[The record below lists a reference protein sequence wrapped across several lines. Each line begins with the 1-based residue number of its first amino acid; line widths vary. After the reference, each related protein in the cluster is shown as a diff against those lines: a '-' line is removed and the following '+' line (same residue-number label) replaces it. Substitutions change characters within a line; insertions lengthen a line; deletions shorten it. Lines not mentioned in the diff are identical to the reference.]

1 MVRNDDLMDVNPY
14 GMQRGRSLSQRG
26 RCTDRRGVFLPL
38 FTSAKISYT
47 VQMAKTVDDK
57 KIIYTMDR
65 VSRAYGTKVVLK
77 DISISYYYGAK
88 IGVIGENGAGKS
100 SLFKILAGA
109 DTDFT
114 GETHLLPGYTLG
126 YLEQEPQLQSGKTVR
141 ETVME
146 GVKPVTDLLAEFD
159 AVNEAFSDPDADFDK
174 LCARQAELQEKLDAA
189 DAWNLDAN
197 LELAMDALRCPPPDQ
212 TVDVLSGGERRRV
225 ALCRL
230 LLQQPDIL
238 LLDEPTNH
246 LDAETVAWLERHLC
260 DYKGTIIAIT
270 HDRYFLDNV
279 AGWILEMDRG
289 EGYPFKGN
297 YSAWLEAKEKRLALE
312 EKQASVRQREMKEE
326 LEWIHAGAKGR
337 QAKHKEHITKY
348 EALLAEESKRVQL
361 RDSQI
366 SIPAGPRLG
375 SLVIEADKIT
385 KSFGDRLL
393 FENLS
398 FSIPAGAVVGIVGP
412 NGAGKTT
419 LFKMIATAAGQ
430 AVTLADGSEGQE
442 KPDSGTIR
450 TGETVKLVYV
460 DQMRSK
466 LDPNKTVLEML
477 SGGADLVKL
486 GAVDEK
492 GRPVNGALREVN
504 AHAYCSWFNF
514 SGPEQNKK
522 ISVLSGGEKNRL
534 NMGMM
539 FKEAGNVLLL
549 DEPTNDLDIATTRSL
564 EEAISQFAGCVLVI
578 SHDRYFLDRI
588 CTHILAFENN
598 SEVRWFEGSWSEYA
612 EWKRKVLGEDAERPH
627 KTMYRKLTRQ

>member
-1 MVRNDDLMDVNPY
+1 
-14 GMQRGRSLSQRG
+14 
-26 RCTDRRGVFLPL
+26 
-38 FTSAKISYT
+38 
-47 VQMAKTVDDK
+47 MAKTVDDK

-65 VSRAYGTKVVLK
+65 VSRSYGTKVVLK

-100 SLFKILAGA
+100 SLFKILAGL
-109 DTDFT
+109 DKDFV
-114 GETHLLPGYTLG
+114 GETHVSPGYTLG
-126 YLEQEPQLQSGKTVR
+126 YLEQEPQLEAGKTVK
-141 ETVME
+141 EIVME

-159 AVNEAFSDPDADFDK
+159 KVNEAFGDPDADFDK

-212 TVDVLSGGERRRV
+212 VVDVLSGGERRRV

-246 LDAETVAWLERHLC
+246 LDAETVAWLERHLQN
-260 DYKGTIIAIT
+260 YKGTVIAIT

-297 YSAWLEAKEKRLALE
+297 YSAWLEAKEKRLAQE
-312 EKQASVRQREMKEE
+312 EKQASIRQKQMQEE

-348 EALLAEESKRVQL
+348 EQLLAEESKRVTL
-361 RDSQI
+361 KDSQI

-375 SLVIEADKIT
+375 NLVIDAENLT
-385 KSFGDRLL
+385 KSFDDRVL
-393 FENLS
+393 FENLD
-398 FSIPAGAVVGIVGP
+398 FHIPAGAVVGIVGP

-430 AVTLADGSEGQE
+430 KVQMPDGSEGEE
-442 KPDSGTIR
+442 KPDSGNLKI
-450 TGETVKLVYV
+450 GETVKLVYV
-460 DQMRSK
+460 DQMRSR
-466 LDPNKTVLEML
+466 LDPNKTVWEML

-492 GRPVNGALREVN
+492 GRPVNGAVREVN
-504 AHAYCSWFNF
+504 SRAYCSWFNF
-514 SGPEQNKK
+514 NGAEQNKK

-549 DEPTNDLDIATTRSL
+549 DEPTNDLDITTTRSL
-564 EEAISQFAGCVLVI
+564 EEAINDFAGVVLVI
-578 SHDRYFLDRI
+578 SHDRYFLDRV

-598 SEVRWFEGSWSEYA
+598 SEVKWFEGNWSEYA
-612 EWKRKVLGEDAERPH
+612 EWRRKMLGDDADRPH
-627 KTMYRKLTRQ
+627 KTVYRKLVR